1 MSQRNESDDRVPITR
16 PRGWLA
22 AAAAAGSVGGGFY
35 AAAIILPTLAALL
48 AAGGVF
54 LGVLIGA
61 LLMRRARDRELL
73 ETLAPDEEQIA
84 DREWELSDVAE
95 YYRRATSD
103 RRRAELASNA
113 KSQFLTTVSHELRNP
128 LGGIVGLTDLLRSTS
143 LTPEQE
149 SFAEVIRNSGTL
161 MLGLVDDML
170 DFAKI
175 EAGRFDLS
183 PQPTSIAAV
192 LEEVAELFFSR
203 TNAKGLDIATYVDPE
218 LPESAL
224 VDPARLRQVLINLV
238 GNAVKFTE
246 AGGVEISARRDAT
259 ENGIRFAVSDT
270 GQGVHPELADR
281 IFDDFER
288 GGADQGMP
296 IAGSGL
302 GLGIARKIVRAMGS
316 DIKLADQASRGS
328 TFAFVLALH
337 GSDMAR
343 SERLD
348 LSGARAL
355 LIGPS
360 GSARNLA
367 AQNLDDHG
375 AGVQQVD
382 SHSRAAAL
390 AGAAAAAGEDFDF
403 VLFDQR
409 GTNNIGSALE
419 TIRDAAGQR
428 IRAAILIAPGSRLS
442 IAEYRNMGFDAY
454 LVRPLRR
461 ASLLRISARLASG
474 DEHFG
479 IDPHDALKAPAEET
493 SIDSPRRVLLAEDD
507 DVNALLLRSMLMRQG
522 HDVTSFADGEAAL
535 TAAGEEQFDVMLID
549 ISLPKLDGLAV
560 AAGVRSREAQRG
572 GTRSLLIAVTA
583 DGRPETRDRAIA
595 AGFDRHVLKPLTPE
609 ALSELIQATSA
620 AAA

>member
-1 MSQRNESDDRVPITR
+1 MSQQNESDDRAPITR

-35 AAAIILPTLAALL
+35 AAAIILPALAAPLS
-48 AAGGVF
+48 AGGVF

-73 ETLAPDEEQIA
+73 ETLTPDDEEVA
-84 DREWELSDVAE
+84 DREWELSDIAE
-95 YYRRATSD
+95 YYRHAASD
-103 RRRAELASNA
+103 RRRAEFASDA

-128 LGGIVGLTDLLRSTS
+128 LGGVVGLTDLLRTTPLS
-143 LTPEQE
+143 PEQE
-149 SFAEVIRNSGTL
+149 SFAEAIRNSGTL

-183 PQPTSIAAV
+183 LQPTSIAAV
-192 LEEVAELFFSR
+192 LEDVAELFFSR
-203 TNAKGLDIATYVDPE
+203 TSAKGLDIATYVDPS

-246 AGGVEISARRDAT
+246 VGGVEISARRDPI
-259 ENGIRFAVSDT
+259 ENGIRFAVRDT
-270 GQGVHPELADR
+270 GQGVQPELADR

-288 GGADQGMP
+288 AGVDQGPP

-316 DIKLADQASRGS
+316 DINLAGQADPGS
-328 TFAFVLALH
+328 TFVFVLPIS
-337 GSDMAR
+337 GSATPR
-343 SERLD
+343 NERFDFL
-348 LSGARAL
+348 GARAL

-360 GSARNLA
+360 GPTRSLA
-367 AQNLDDHG
+367 AQNLADHG

-382 SHSRAAAL
+382 SPSRAAAL

-403 VLFDQR
+403 VLVDQR
-409 GTNNIGSALE
+409 STSNIGAALA
-419 TIRDAAGQR
+419 TIREAAGKP

-442 IAEYRNMGFDAY
+442 IAEYREEGFDAY
-454 LVRPLRR
+454 LVRPLRS
-461 ASLLRISARLASG
+461 ASLLRIADRMVSG

-479 IDPHDALKAPAEET
+479 IDPHDASKAPVKKT
-493 SIDSPRRVLLAEDD
+493 TIDSPRRVLLAEDD

-522 HDVTSFADGEAAL
+522 HDVTSFVDGEAAL
-535 TAAGEEQFDVMLID
+535 AAAGEEQFDVMLID
-549 ISLPKLDGLAV
+549 VSLPKLDGIAV
-560 AAGVRSREAQRG
+560 ARGVRRREAQRG

-583 DGRPETRDRAIA
+583 DARPETRDRALA

-609 ALSELIQATSA
+609 ALSELIRATSA